1 MGWQNF
7 ALWDEL
13 ALLLN
18 LLQQVGAILPWS
30 QLDDNNLVICGE
42 FRLSVHNFI
51 ANASSKLFFKA
62 ESALRLVLEI
72 HKAIVVAREV
82 GILKVTDL
90 VLIKVRELI
99 KLINLAG
106 PLFDFSA
113 NHFMEQGISVTVLFL
128 LKINFLTWAV
138 DVNEDLK
145 ISIFFFPLGG

>member
-1 MGWQNF
+1 MGWQHF

-18 LLQQVGAILPWS
+18 LLEQVGAILSWS

-42 FRLSVHNFI
+42 FRLSIHNFI

-113 NHFMEQGISVTVLFL
+113 NHLMEQGVSVIVLFL
-128 LKINFLTWAV
+128 LKINFLAWAV

-145 ISIFFFPLGG
+145 ISILFFPLGG